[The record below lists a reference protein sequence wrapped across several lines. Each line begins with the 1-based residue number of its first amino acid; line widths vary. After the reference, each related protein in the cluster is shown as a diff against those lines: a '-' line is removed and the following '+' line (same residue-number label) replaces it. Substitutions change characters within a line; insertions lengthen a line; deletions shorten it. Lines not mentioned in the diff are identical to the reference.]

1 MKIFS
6 ALMVMVLA
14 GPAFADKEPTP
25 QEQIN
30 KVMTDHNDDLHACY
44 TKRLKV
50 KTNLAP
56 GKVVV
61 LITVEEKGN
70 VSAVSVQTGM
80 DDEVDA
86 CVTKTIKTF
95 TFPAPGQQV
104 KFKYPV
110 ELKK

>member
-1 MKIFS
+1 MK
-6 ALMVMVLA
+6 ALSLVMLA
-14 GPAFADKEPTP
+14 ALGGTAFADKDPTP

-30 KVMTDHNDDLHACY
+30 KVMTDHAEDLRACY

-50 KTNLAP
+50 KTTLA
-56 GKVVV
+56 GKMTV

-70 VSAVSVQTGM
+70 VSAVSVTVGL

-86 CVTKTIKTF
+86 CVTKTIKAF

-104 KFKYPV
+104 KFKYP
-110 ELKK
+110 LDFKK